1 MIVASSLIIVGCS
14 SLETHSLKSAVQIPA
29 DKINGVW
36 AWNRLENLQKT
47 TEYSIKTVYLQR
59 HNDFLDYTFRQDMQ
73 HLKNNYTVW
82 LLDGNNTS
90 IDDLSFLTYN
100 ISILE
105 GAKQENLILQG
116 LHLDIEPYTRS
127 DYTPQSMTKIWNRY
141 LQTLTIVARELHA
154 KGFKLSVAI
163 PFWLDSININNRPL
177 CDQVIDLADE
187 VIIMAYRTEP
197 NEFLQ
202 TATHELAYADI
213 AHKDIYLG
221 IELASTLNKNASKI
235 SFFGQHDK
243 LKAILTLDI
252 PYHSFRGF
260 VFHSLNEL

>member
-1 MIVASSLIIVGCS
+1 MGCS
-14 SLETHSLKSAVQIPA
+14 SLETHSLKSVVQTPTN
-29 DKINGVW
+29 KIYGVW
-36 AWNRLENLQKT
+36 AWNRLENIQKT
-47 TEYSIKTVYLQR
+47 TLYSIKTIYLQR
-59 HNDFLDYTFRQDMQ
+59 HNDLLDNAFRQDVQ
-73 HLKNNYTVW
+73 QLKNNYTVW

-100 ISILE
+100 ISILDN
-105 GAKQENLILQG
+105 AKRENIILQG

-141 LQTLTIVARELHA
+141 LQTLTIVAHELHA

-163 PFWLDSININNRPL
+163 PFWLDTININNRPL
-177 CDQVIDLADE
+177 CDQVIDIADE
-187 VIIMAYRTEP
+187 VVIMTYRTEP

-202 TATHELAYADI
+202 TAAHELAYADI
-213 AHKDIYLG
+213 THKDIYLG
-221 IELASTLNKNASKI
+221 IELAPNQNENAPKI

-243 LKAILTLDI
+243 LKAVLTLDI

-260 VFHSLNEL
+260 VFHSLDEL